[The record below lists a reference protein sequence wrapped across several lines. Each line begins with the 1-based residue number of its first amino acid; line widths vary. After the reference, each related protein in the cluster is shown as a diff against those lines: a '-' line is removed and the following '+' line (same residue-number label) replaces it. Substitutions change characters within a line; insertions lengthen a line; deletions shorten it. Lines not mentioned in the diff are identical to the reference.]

1 MTDEERMQAQ
11 ILPGVSGY
19 YFYDEASFDAAK
31 GANALGL
38 PLLIVQGGKDFQVT
52 PQNGIDAWK
61 EALDPSLPV
70 EYAYYEN
77 MTHLL
82 FDLQGESTASI
93 ADYVNP
99 GPVSTALLDDMAAWI
114 LRTAAGEDT
123 AQ

>member
-1 MTDEERMQAQ
+1 M
-11 ILPGVSGY
+11 
-19 YFYDEASFDAAK
+19 
-31 GANALGL
+31 GL

-82 FDLQGESTASI
+82 FDLQGESTASV

-99 GPVSTALLDDMAAWI
+99 GPVSTALLDDWPPGPPHRRRGGCRKMD
-114 LRTAAGEDT
+114 RAGNAFCT
-123 AQ
+123 P